1 MTSGC
6 IDPSRPGGAVAAN
19 VVFLLDVDNT
29 LLDND
34 RVSQDLRDHLA
45 VEYGEEARDRYWA
58 IFEQIRAELGHVDYL
73 GAIQRWRM
81 DAINDPRVPL
91 LSNFLIQYPFHR
103 RVFPGALDAIDH
115 LDRIGRTVI
124 LSDGDV
130 VFQPLKVRR
139 AGLWDAVA
147 GRVLIFINK
156 EKHTADVERF
166 YPAAHYVLIDDKLRI
181 HAAVKQL
188 WGDKVTT
195 VFVRQGHYATDEATL
210 AAYPPADISVD
221 RVDELTTM
229 DLAKLV

>member
-1 MTSGC
+1 VG
-6 IDPSRPGGAVAAN
+6 AN

-29 LLDND
+29 LIDND
-34 RVSQDLRDHLA
+34 RVSQDLRDHLS

-58 IFEQIRAELGHVDYL
+58 IFEALRDELGYVDYL
-73 GAIQRWRM
+73 GAIQRWRLDAM
-81 DAINDPRVPL
+81 DDPRVPL
-91 LSNFLIQYPFHR
+91 LSNFLIEYPFQR
-103 RVFPGALDAIDH
+103 RVFPGSLEAIDH
-115 LDRIGRTVI
+115 LDRVGRTVI
-124 LSDGDV
+124 LTDGDV

-156 EKHTADVERF
+156 ERHTADVERF

-195 VFVRQGHYATDEATL
+195 VFVRQGHYAHDEAVL
-210 AAYPPADISVD
+210 AAYPPADTSVD
-221 RVDELTTM
+221 RIDELATA

>member
-1 MTSGC
+1 V
-6 IDPSRPGGAVAAN
+6 GAD

-73 GAIQRWRM
+73 GAIQRWRL
-81 DAINDPRVPL
+81 DTLDDPRVPL
-91 LSNFLIQYPFHR
+91 LSNFLIEYPFHR
-103 RVFPGALDAIDH
+103 RLFPGALEAIDA
-115 LDRIGRTVI
+115 LDRVGRTVI
-124 LSDGDV
+124 LTDGDV

-156 EKHTADVERF
+156 EKHLADVQRY
-166 YPAAHYVLIDDKLRI
+166 YPASRYVLIDDKLRI
-181 HAAVKQL
+181 HTAIKEQ
-188 WGDKVTT
+188 WGDKVVT

-210 AAYPPADISVD
+210 AKYPPADLSVD
-221 RVDELTTM
+221 RVDELARM
-229 DLAKLV
+229 DLGSFL